1 MSTRLPDFIEAA
13 LDPTS
18 SSATSPALDRRGF
31 LKLSALVGGGF
42 TLGLYLKSSPA
53 GFAAETTTAITADAT
68 ADFLPNAFIRISP
81 QGVITLI
88 AKNPEIGQG
97 IKTSLPMI
105 IAEELEAPWEGI
117 VIEQAGLD
125 PRLGGQ
131 FAGGST
137 AIPVNYD
144 QCRRL
149 GAAARLILIEAAAQT
164 WAVPASECLAEAAAI
179 IHRPS
184 SRKLAYGELVA
195 KAATLPAPDL
205 KTVALKDPK
214 DFKLL
219 GRRIG
224 GVDNPKLVTGQPLFG
239 IDQKLPGLLH
249 AIYVRSP
256 GFGGKVASANLE
268 DLKKLPGV
276 RDAFILTGTADLFSL
291 VPGVAIIADT
301 TWQAF
306 KAREQLQVAWDEP
319 SRAEFSSAAFAEK
332 AAAFAKAAPQ
342 KELRA
347 TGNVDDALASSA
359 KTVEAAYF
367 YPYLAHANL
376 EPQNC
381 TALFKDGR
389 IEIWAPTQSP
399 APGQDM
405 VAKALDLP
413 KDKIVIHLTRI
424 GGGFGRRLMND
435 YLVECAAIAHRVP
448 GKPIQ
453 VTWTRAQDMQHDYYR
468 AAGWHF
474 LKGGV
479 DASGKLAAWHDHFV
493 TLGTN
498 STEKAGNGADVSG
511 DEFPSRFTPNFRLTQ
526 SIISSNVPTGYWR
539 APGSCAYAWVFQSFI
554 DELAHTGGRD
564 QIEFRLELL
573 GEDREVPVSQGN
585 RGRPYNAGRMK
596 NVVRL
601 AAEKAGWKS
610 KQLPRGQGQG
620 IAFHFSHAGYVAIVA
635 DVTVAQDG
643 TLKVDKLTAAVDVG
657 PIINLSGGEN
667 QVQGS
672 MIDGLSAAWF
682 QEITLENGRVQQTNF
697 SDYTLLRMPDAPKL
711 EVHFAKTN
719 FPPTGLGEP
728 ALPPVAPAVC
738 NAIFAATGK
747 RIRTLPIDKED
758 LSWS

>member
-13 LDPTS
+13 LAAAGS
-18 SSATSPALDRRGF
+18 ANATSGLDRRGF
-31 LKLSALVGGGF
+31 LKLSALAGGGIAF
-42 TLGLYLKSSPA
+42 ALYLKSTPV
-53 GFAAETTTAITADAT
+53 GFAADAAEAVAAAGEFT
-68 ADFLPNAFIRISP
+68 PNAFIRITP
-81 QGVITLI
+81 QGVITII

-97 IKTSLPMI
+97 VKTSLPMI
-105 IAEELEAPWEGI
+105 IAEELEAPWESV

-149 GAAARLILIEAAAQT
+149 GAAARITLIEAAAQT
-164 WAVPASECLAEAAAI
+164 WEVPASECFAEAAAV
-179 IHRPS
+179 IHRPT
-184 SRKLAYGELVA
+184 SRKLTYGELVA

-224 GVDNPKLVTGQPLFG
+224 GVDNKKIVTGQPLFG

-249 AIYVRSP
+249 AVYVRSP
-256 GFGGKVASANLE
+256 GFGGKVASANL
-268 DLKKLPGV
+268 DDIKKLPGV
-276 RDAFILTGTADLFSL
+276 RDAFTLVGTDDLFGHLS
-291 VPGVAIIADT
+291 GVAILADT
-301 TWQAF
+301 TWSAF
-306 KAREQLQVAWDEP
+306 KASEQLKVSWDESP
-319 SRAEFSSAAFAEK
+319 RSDYSSEAFA
-332 AAAFAKAAPQ
+332 AKAEALSKEAPL
-342 KELRA
+342 KELRH
-347 TGNVDDALASSA
+347 TGAVDEALASAA
-359 KTVEAAYF
+359 KTVEAAYH
-367 YPYLAHANL
+367 YPYLAHATL

-381 TALFKDGR
+381 TALFKDGHM
-389 IEIWAPTQSP
+389 EIWAPTQSP
-399 APGQDM
+399 SPGRDM
-405 VAKALDLP
+405 VAKVLDLP
-413 KDKIVIHLTRI
+413 KDKITIHLTRI

-435 YLVECAAIAHRVP
+435 FLVECAAIAHKVE
-448 GKPIQ
+448 GKPVQ

-479 DASGKLAAWHDHFV
+479 DNAGKLAAWHDHFV

-498 STEKAGNGADVSG
+498 SSEKPGNGADVSG
-511 DEFPSRFTPNFRLTQ
+511 DEFPSRFIPNFRLTQ
-526 SIISSNVPTGYWR
+526 SIISSNLPTGYWR
-539 APGSCAYAWVFQSFI
+539 APGSCAYAWVFQSFL
-554 DELAHTGGRD
+554 DELAHAGGRD
-564 QIEFRLELL
+564 PVEFRLEVL
-573 GEDREVPVSQGN
+573 GDDREVPPSAGN
-585 RGRPYNAGRMK
+585 RGRSYHAGRMK

-610 KQLPRGQGQG
+610 KQLPHGQGQG
-620 IAFHFSHAGYVAIVA
+620 IAFHYSHAGYVAIVA
-635 DVTVAQDG
+635 DVTVGQDG
-643 TLKVDKLTAAVDVG
+643 TLKIDKLTSAVDVG
-657 PIINLSGGEN
+657 PIINLSGAEN

-682 QEITLENGRVQQTNF
+682 QEITVANGRVQQSNYA
-697 SDYTLLRMPDAPKL
+697 DYVLLRMPDAPKV
-711 EVHFAKTN
+711 EVHFAKTD

-728 ALPPVAPAVC
+728 ALPPVAPAIC

>member
-1 MSTRLPDFIEAA
+1 MSTRLPDFIEASLNTPA
-13 LDPTS
+13 
-18 SSATSPALDRRGF
+18 SPAIAGLDRRGF
-31 LKLSALVGGGF
+31 LKLSALAGGGLA
-42 TLGLYLKSSPA
+42 LGLYLKSSPI
-53 GFAAETTTAITADAT
+53 GFAAEVVSAADA
-68 ADFLPNAFIRISP
+68 AAAAEFSPNAFIRISP

-105 IAEELEAPWEGI
+105 IAEELEAPWETI

-125 PRLGGQ
+125 PRFGRQ

-149 GAAARLILIEAAAQT
+149 GAAARILLIEAAAQT
-164 WAVPASECLAEAAAI
+164 WEVPASECFAEAAAV
-179 IHRPS
+179 IHRPT
-184 SRKLAYGELVA
+184 SRKLTYAELVA
-195 KAATLPAPDL
+195 KAATLPPPDL

-219 GRRIG
+219 GRRIT
-224 GVDNPKLVTGQPLFG
+224 GVDNPKIVTGQPLFG

-256 GFGGKVASANLE
+256 GFGGKVAKANL
-268 DLKKLPGV
+268 DDVKKLPGV
-276 RDAFILTGTADLFSL
+276 RDVFVIEGTADLFGVL
-291 VPGVAIIADT
+291 PGVAIIADT

-306 KAREQLQVAWDEP
+306 KARDQLQVTWDESP
-319 SRAEFSSAAFAEK
+319 RSGYSSAAFAAQAE
-332 AAAFAKAAPQ
+332 ALAKSGAP
-342 KELRA
+342 KELRS
-347 TGNVDDALASSA
+347 TGNVDEALASSA
-359 KTVEAAYF
+359 KTIEAAYH
-367 YPYLAHANL
+367 YPYLAHATL

-381 TALFKDGR
+381 TALFKDDR
-389 IEIWAPTQSP
+389 MEIWAPTQSP
-399 APGQDM
+399 GPGQEM

-413 KDKIVIHLTRI
+413 ASKITVHLTRI

-435 YLVECAAIAHRVP
+435 YLVECAVIAHRVP

-453 VTWTRAQDMQHDYYR
+453 VTWTREQDMQHDYYR

-479 DASGKLAAWHDHFV
+479 DATGKLTAWHNHFV

-498 STEKAGNGADVSG
+498 SSEKPGNGADVSG

-526 SIISSNVPTGYWR
+526 SIISSNLPTGYWR

-554 DELAHTGGRD
+554 DELAHAGGRD
-564 QIEFRLELL
+564 QVEFRLELL
-573 GEDREVPVSQGN
+573 GEDREVPPSTQN
-585 RGRPYNAGRMK
+585 RGRAYHAGRMK

-610 KQLPRGQGQG
+610 KPLPRGQGQG
-620 IAFHFSHAGYVAIVA
+620 IAFHYSHAGYVAIVA

-643 TLKVDKLTAAVDVG
+643 TLKIDKLTSAVDVG
-657 PIINLSGGEN
+657 PIINLSGAEN

-682 QEITLENGRVQQTNF
+682 QEITVENGRVQQSNY
-697 SDYTLLRMPDAPKL
+697 SDYILLRMPDTPKVD
-711 EVHFAKTN
+711 VHFAKTD